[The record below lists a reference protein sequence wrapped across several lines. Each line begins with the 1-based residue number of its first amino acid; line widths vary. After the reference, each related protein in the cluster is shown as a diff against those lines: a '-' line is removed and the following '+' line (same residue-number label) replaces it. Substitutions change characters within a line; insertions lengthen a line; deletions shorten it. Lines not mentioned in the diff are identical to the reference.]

1 LRRTLSIY
9 QYLAPAVLAP
19 LSLWLWTREV
29 HDFRVALAAWA
40 LPIVWAY
47 IVPGIG
53 TNVLKVWEFDT
64 RLRLGR
70 FRPHHGFVFG
80 SATATIAWAVH
91 GTPWFVLALLLTAI
105 NFAYDVVALR
115 AGILHVYNQPW
126 ANGRSAT
133 AIALDYAPWFF
144 GGFGAVYAIGIG
156 VMERFGGEWF
166 FMILAAA
173 LVLPT
178 AGYVVQSKVRHGHW
192 GVHPV
197 ECGSHAAAV
206 DSGGMAAALHMLN
219 WLLLALSAIATT
231 ALLYLASHGHP
242 ILASVAFA
250 AVNFLPFA
258 LMHEAAHGIASKKH
272 NELFGILA
280 ACMFPTSF
288 TLQQK
293 AHIGHHLR
301 NRTDADLYDYYLPHQ
316 SRFVRNVWLYAGN
329 LLGLYWFCI
338 PLSNALYL
346 LGTPLYRSR
355 FFIERVAPRLGF
367 GPHVRD
373 IVELPTKRVW
383 LEIAAAFAYQAAIW
397 WAFDFRWQP
406 WLLAHW
412 LFALHWSALQ
422 YVDHAWSARDV
433 AEGAWD
439 LRVPAPLRWLSLNYQ
454 LHRAHHTHPSAP
466 WTALPKLATNG
477 PSFWRIYASLWR
489 HGVQP
494 APPMGAPAQTSLFA
508 AAADQHA

>member
-1 LRRTLSIY
+1 MPTCPSPNAPRNASMALR
-9 QYLAPAVLAP
+9 AWE
-19 LSLWLWTREV
+19 SLRAHQGCV
-29 HDFRVALAAWA
+29 
-40 LPIVWAY
+40 
-47 IVPGIG
+47 
-53 TNVLKVWEFDT
+53 
-64 RLRLGR
+64 
-70 FRPHHGFVFG
+70 FV

-91 GTPWFVLALLLTAI
+91 GAPWFVLALLLFAL

-126 ANGRSAT
+126 AEGRSAS

-144 GGFGAVYAIGIG
+144 GGFGAVYAIGIA
-156 VMERFGGEWF
+156 VMERYGSEWF
-166 FMILAAA
+166 FVTLCAA

-178 AGYVVQSKVRHGHW
+178 AGYVVQSKIRHGHF
-192 GVHPV
+192 GVTPSV
-197 ECGSHAAAV
+197 SEGP
-206 DSGGMAAALHMLN
+206 GGTGGAPTRPPRPLADARGDRVPEHLN
-219 WLLLALSAIATT
+219 WLLLFVSAIATT
-231 ALLYLASHGHP
+231 ALLWLASHGHP
-242 ILASVAFA
+242 ILASLAFA
-250 AVNFLPFA
+250 LINFLPFA
-258 LMHEAAHGIASKKH
+258 LMHEAVHGVAANSKTR
-272 NELFGILA
+272 NDAIGILA

-293 AHIGHHLR
+293 AHLGHHLR

-316 SRFVRNVWLYAGN
+316 SRLVRNVWLYAGN

-355 FFIERVAPRLGF
+355 FFIERVAPKLGF

-373 IVELPTKRVW
+373 IVELPIKRVW
-383 LEIAAAFAYQAAIW
+383 LAIAAAFAYHAAIW

-433 AEGAWD
+433 ADGAWD
-439 LRVPAPLRWLSLNYQ
+439 LRVPAPLRWLSLNY
-454 LHRAHHTHPSAP
+454 HPPRAPPPPPSAP
-466 WTALPKLATNG
+466 WTQLPKLATTG
-477 PSFWRIYASLWR
+477 PSFLQIYASLWR
-489 HGVQP
+489 RGVQP
-494 APPMGAPAQTSLFA
+494 APPTGAPAQTSLFA
-508 AAADQHA
+508 APA

>member
-1 LRRTLSIY
+1 MRIY
-9 QYLAPAVLAP
+9 PYIAPVVLTP
-19 LSLWLWTREV
+19 LSLWLWLHEV
-29 HDFRVALAAWA
+29 KDLRLALAAWA
-40 LPIVWAY
+40 LPILWAY

-91 GTPWFVLALLLTAI
+91 GAPWFVLPLLLFAV

-115 AGILHVYNQPW
+115 SGILRVYNQPW
-126 ANGRSAT
+126 AEGRSAS

-144 GGFGAVYAIGIG
+144 GGFGAIYALGLG
-156 VMERFGGEWF
+156 VMERDGSAWF
-166 FMILAAA
+166 FLILAAA
-173 LVLPT
+173 LLLPT
-178 AGYVVQSKVRHGHW
+178 AGYVVQSKIRHGHW
-192 GVHPV
+192 GVRPV
-197 ECGSHAAAV
+197 ECGGH
-206 DSGGMAAALHMLN
+206 AAALHN
-219 WLLLALSAIATT
+219 WLLLIASVIATT
-231 ALLYLASHGHP
+231 GLLWLACHGHP
-242 ILASVAFA
+242 ILASLAFA
-250 AVNFLPFA
+250 LVNFIPFA
-258 LMHEAAHGIASKKH
+258 LMHEAVHGLAS
-272 NELFGILA
+272 EPLGVLA
-280 ACMFPTSF
+280 ACLFPTSF

-293 AHIGHHLR
+293 AHLGHHLR
-301 NRTDADLYDYYLPHQ
+301 NRTDSDLYDYYLPHQ

-355 FFIERVAPRLGF
+355 FFIDRVAPKLGF

-373 IVELPTKRVW
+373 IVELPAGKVW

-433 AEGAWD
+433 AGGAWD

-466 WTALPKLATNG
+466 WTQLPKLATHDG